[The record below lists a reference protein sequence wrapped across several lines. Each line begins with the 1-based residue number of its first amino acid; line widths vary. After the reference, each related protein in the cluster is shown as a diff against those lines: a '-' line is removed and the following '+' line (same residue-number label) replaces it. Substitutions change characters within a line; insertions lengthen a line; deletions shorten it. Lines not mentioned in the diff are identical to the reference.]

1 VILLGGSFIS
11 NLLLL
16 VNVLIVARL
25 LGHSLYGQYTLSISP
40 ATIFILFSG
49 VGINTAI
56 TRFAAY
62 HVSRGEVTE
71 AKRKTANGIVFLLL
85 FGTALSLA
93 SYFLAPYIAG
103 NILHRPFLE
112 PDIRLS
118 SLAVIGQIAF
128 QCGIASLVG
137 WSSPKPAGAAY
148 IIQAV
153 IKVTLAPALIFLGYA
168 VFGTVFAQVASLLV
182 AAFLAIITLYIAKLR
197 GGDPA
202 ARAGNHFFSDV
213 KELIKYGIPS
223 EVGQYFSNFASQNYV
238 TIVLGILASDAVVG
252 YFQVAT
258 GVTAII
264 SVVSTSLTLSLFA
277 GFSSLHGQNRNTG
290 QAFIYSVK
298 YVAYAT
304 TPFIF
309 FLIAA
314 AVPIIRV
321 VFGIGYVP
329 AAPLLALISFSNI
342 PMIIGQSV
350 FTPYF
355 NGIGKTRFT
364 MIALVADGLTALAL
378 APILGIYFGVYG
390 VTIALLGSNL
400 ASGVTALY
408 LAKISFGIQID
419 YSSSVRA
426 LGASALCAI
435 VTYAAGLLNTST
447 SFYITS
453 VALVAEFLIF
463 FVLYLLIAPLVS
475 VVNKS
480 DIARLTAATK
490 GMRFISGI
498 ALTLL
503 RFEDRFARG
512 SAEKSSSELIQSNDE

>member
-1 VILLGGSFIS
+1 VILLGSSFVS

-25 LGHSLYGQYTLSISP
+25 LGGSLYGQYTLSISP

-49 VGINTAI
+49 VGVNTAI

-62 HVSRGEVTE
+62 HVSRGEINE
-71 AKRKTANGIVFLLL
+71 ARRKTANGIIFLLL
-85 FGTALSLA
+85 FGSALSLA
-93 SYFLAPYIAG
+93 SYLFAPFIAG
-103 NILHRPFLE
+103 TILHRPFLE
-112 PDIRLS
+112 PDIRLA

-153 IKVTLAPALIFLGYA
+153 IKVTLAPALILLGFA
-168 VFGTVFAQVASLLV
+168 VFGTVLAQVSSLLV
-182 AAFLAIITLYIAKLR
+182 AAFVAIITLYIAKLR
-197 GGDPA
+197 GADRL

-213 KELIKYGIPS
+213 KEMIKYGIPS
-223 EVGQYFSNFASQNYV
+223 EFGQYFSNFASQNYV
-238 TIVLGILASDAVVG
+238 TIILGIITTDVVVG
-252 YFQVAT
+252 NFQVAT

-290 QAFIYSVK
+290 QAFVYAVK
-298 YVAYAT
+298 YVAYAI

-309 FLIAA
+309 FLIAG

-321 VFGIGYVP
+321 VFGIKYAG

-355 NGIGKTRFT
+355 NGIGKTRLT
-364 MIALVADGLTALAL
+364 MLALAADGLAALAL
-378 APILGIYFGVYG
+378 APILGKFFGAYG
-390 VTIALLGSNL
+390 ITIALLGSNL

-408 LAKISFGIQID
+408 LAKSNFGIQID
-419 YSSSVRA
+419 YGSSLRA
-426 LGASALCAI
+426 LGVSAVCAA
-435 VTYAAGLLNTST
+435 VTFAAGLVNSST
-447 SFYITS
+447 SLYATLAI
-453 VALVAEFLIF
+453 LVIEFVIF
-463 FVLYLLIAPLVS
+463 FGLYLLLAPLFS
-475 VVNKS
+475 VVDKS

-490 GMRFISGI
+490 GMRFFSGI
-498 ALTLL
+498 ALFLL
-503 RFEDRFARG
+503 RVEDKFARG
-512 SAEKSSSELIQSNDE
+512 SKQSSSELVSTSDE